1 MTSIKPHPSSIVLFT
16 DATTDSSSSGYY
28 IWGARMA
35 LQVHGT
41 WDGAT
46 VNLEAS
52 LDDGTTWST
61 FTGYSYTADAF
72 KVLWTTR
79 GMMVRAS
86 IASAGAST
94 SLSMSIL
101 LANDDR

>member
-1 MTSIKPHPSSIVLFT
+1 MTTVKPHPNSIVLFT
-16 DATTDSSSSGYY
+16 AETTSTSSASYY
-28 IWGARMA
+28 VWGPRMA
-35 LQVHGT
+35 LQVSGT

-52 LDDGTTWST
+52 LDDGTTWNT

-86 IASAGAST
+86 IANAGAST
-94 SLSMSIL
+94 SISMSIL